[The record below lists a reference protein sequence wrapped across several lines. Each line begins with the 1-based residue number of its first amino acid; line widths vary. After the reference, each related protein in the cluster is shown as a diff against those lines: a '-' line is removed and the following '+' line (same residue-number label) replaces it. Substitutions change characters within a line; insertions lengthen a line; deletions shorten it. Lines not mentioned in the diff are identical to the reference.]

1 MTLTP
6 SLEDYLESIWIIGL
20 DKKVVRV
27 KDIEKFL
34 DVKTSSV
41 IGALKTLAKK
51 KLIIHERY
59 GYIDLTETGIEKSKE
74 IYKKHKIIA
83 EFLEKI
89 LSVDKKTALSDA
101 CKIEHHIDQQT
112 LRKLN
117 KFMLFVDSHPDGKPD
132 WLTEFHNS
140 VK

>member
-41 IGALKTLAKK
+41 IGALKILAKK

-59 GYIDLTETGIEKSKE
+59 GYIDLTDTGIEKSKE

-89 LSVDKKTALSDA
+89 LNVDKKTAVSDA
-101 CKIEHHIDQQT
+101 CKIEHHIDAQT

-117 KFMLFVDSHPDGKPD
+117 KFMNYVDSYPDGKPA
-132 WLTEFHNS
+132 WLMEFHRT